1 MSDVQTDSS
10 VQSEEKLAV
19 KDAVVEVEESK
30 GADVDWAKFE
40 NHFSHRSPWLRALIM
55 GAGDGLVSVAALM
68 FGVGG
73 GSDSRHTLI
82 LAGLSALIGGALSM
96 AVGEYISVF
105 SQKDTEMAD
114 LAKEKFEL
122 EHAADKELKE
132 LAMIY
137 QERGLSKELA
147 REVAR
152 ELTEKDALRA
162 HARDELGIDMDELS
176 DPLQAA
182 GASFC
187 AFVTGAAI
195 PLLAGAFWTNQ
206 TARLIS
212 MLIFTSFGLLAF
224 GALGAKLGG
233 APMLKASVRMLIGGL
248 VAMGITFGIGKAF
261 GSSSLG

>member
-1 MSDVQTDSS
+1 MSEVDS
-10 VQSEEKLAV
+10 VQSDEHVLAV
-19 KDAVVEVEESK
+19 KEAVVDVEESK
-30 GADVDWAKFE
+30 TNLDWAKFE
-40 NHFSHRSPWLRALIM
+40 HHFSHRSPWLRALVL
-55 GAGDGLVSVAALM
+55 GANDGLVSVASVM

-96 AVGEYISVF
+96 AVGEFISVY

-122 EHAADKELKE
+122 ENAADKELKE

-137 QERGLSKELA
+137 QERGLSKDLA
-147 REVAR
+147 LKVAT

-162 HARDELGIDMDELS
+162 HARDELGIDMDELAN
-176 DPLQAA
+176 PAQAA
-182 GASFC
+182 GASFL
-187 AFVTGAAI
+187 AFVSGAAI
-195 PLLAGAFWTNQ
+195 PLLAGAFWTGQ

-212 MLIFTSFGLLAF
+212 MLIFSSIGLLAF
-224 GALGAKLGG
+224 GALGARLGG
-233 APMLKASVRMLIGGL
+233 APMIKASIRVLIGGL